1 MELVVDKN
9 LITFGSVLISVKGYM
24 NTKIRYK
31 ILKLID
37 AVILLG
43 ISDVTFIYGGSLI
56 LNRDSAS
63 EIKKYVCLVPWN
75 SMAVLL
81 PY

>member
-37 AVILLG
+37 AVILWE
-43 ISDVTFIYGGSLI
+43 SL
-56 LNRDSAS
+56 
-63 EIKKYVCLVPWN
+63 
-75 SMAVLL
+75 ML
-81 PY
+81 PLFMEAL

>member
-43 ISDVTFIYGGSLI
+43 ISDVTFIYGASLI

-75 SMAVLL
+75 STAVLL